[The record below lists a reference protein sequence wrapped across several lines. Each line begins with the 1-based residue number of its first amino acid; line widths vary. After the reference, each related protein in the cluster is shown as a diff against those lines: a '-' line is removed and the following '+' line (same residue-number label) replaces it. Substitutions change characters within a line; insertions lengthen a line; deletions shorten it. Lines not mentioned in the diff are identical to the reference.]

1 MPPRKKT
8 QAKPTAA
15 EEIITQPQ
23 PDDFP
28 VSEPSQTEEPV
39 TDPESVK
46 LSAPPGDVPEPSK
59 DLKEKVQN
67 LQARVEEAEAAEH
80 LEPLDLEDLVDDS
93 NRVRMAFNDFPLDI
107 GEDTKVR
114 VYIMAVPGEEGTLA
128 ATWFKNSPT
137 GPVQAV
143 PVRRISNW
151 YDNSFITE
159 DGESYTYTRSDG
171 CRTCGNRLV
180 TYRPWGGHVRVTLM
194 SRRR

>member
-8 QAKPTAA
+8 QSKPTVA
-15 EEIITQPQ
+15 EEITTQPQ

-28 VSEPSQTEEPV
+28 VSESDTPDEGEFRGPEMVGEPILDEVQNFSEPEPV
-39 TDPESVK
+39 
-46 LSAPPGDVPEPSK
+46 
-59 DLKEKVQN
+59 
-67 LQARVEEAEAAEH
+67 H
-80 LEPLDLEDLVDDS
+80 LEPLELEDLVDDI

-114 VYIMAVPGEEGTLA
+114 MYIMAVPGEEGTLA

-151 YDNSFITE
+151 NDNSFTTE
-159 DGESYTYTRSDG
+159 DGQSYTYTRSAG

-180 TYRPWGGHVRVTLM
+180 TYRPWGGHVRVTMM